1 MTMTMTTNILMLGH
15 SYVVALNRRLCREL
29 ALAGGDRLDVTV
41 AAPAFFQ
48 GDLQPIRL
56 ERADE
61 ADEPYRLE
69 GVPTRLSKVPHV
81 FFYSGKLRGLLRS
94 RRWDV
99 VHAWEEPYIA
109 ASAQA
114 ALHTPRG
121 SALIYS
127 SFQNLPKHYP
137 PPFNLIERYCLRRAS
152 GWTAFGQTIADNLR
166 DRPGY
171 RERPTR
177 TIPLGVDVE
186 VFRPDDAARRR
197 VLQSLG
203 WTDSGPPVVGFL
215 GRFVP
220 QKGIALL
227 LDALD
232 RLEPGSWRALWVG
245 GGVLEGTLR
254 AWAERHG
261 ERVRVVTGVGHDAVP
276 GYLCAMD
283 LLAAPSQTTP
293 KWKEQFGRMLLEA
306 MAAGVPVVASD
317 SGEIPFVVD
326 DAGRIVPE
334 ADASSWVAALRDLIA
349 SPAQRQELA
358 ARGLARARD
367 VYAWPIV
374 ARQYLDFYEQV
385 RSTPVACS

>member
-1 MTMTMTTNILMLGH
+1 MTMRILMLGH

-29 ALAGGDRLDVTV
+29 ALAGGDRLDLDVTV

-48 GDLQPIRL
+48 GDLKPIRL
-56 ERADE
+56 ELE
-61 ADEPYRLE
+61 ENEPYHLE
-69 GVPTRLSKVPHV
+69 AVPTRLSKVPHV
-81 FFYSGKLRGLLRS
+81 FFYSGKLRRLLRG

-109 ASAQA
+109 ASAQV
-114 ALHTPRG
+114 ALHAPRG

-127 SFQNLPKHYP
+127 SFQNLPKRYP
-137 PPFNLIERYCLRRAS
+137 PPFNLIEQYCLRRAS

-171 RERPTR
+171 RERPLR

-186 VFRPDDAARRR
+186 VFRPDDAARQSI
-197 VLQSLG
+197 LQSLG
-203 WTDSGPPVVGFL
+203 WSSSGPPIVGFL

-276 GYLCAMD
+276 AYLNAMD
-283 LLAAPSQTTP
+283 LLAAASQTTP

-326 DAGRIVPE
+326 DAGCVVPE
-334 ADASSWVAALRDLIA
+334 ADTSAWVATLRDLIA
-349 SPAQRQELA
+349 SPAQRQDLS
-358 ARGLARARD
+358 ARGLARARE

-385 RSTPVACS
+385 RSTPVVCS